1 MLVVKFSTETTEA
14 AAGMKMLAIG
24 MLSSDNGQLKG
35 SKRGEMSDDEAQRDH
50 VCTGKSHT
58 IRSSHE
64 TVIYMCQVDLNRY
77 LDEKTYSLTLNQ
89 GLT

>member
-1 MLVVKFSTETTEA
+1 MLVVKFSTGTAEA

-24 MLSSDNGQLKG
+24 MLSSDDGQLKG
-35 SKRGEMSDDEAQRDH
+35 GKGGEMSDNEAQRDD
-50 VCTGKSHT
+50 VCVGKSHT
-58 IRSSHE
+58 SRSSHE

-77 LDEKTYSLTLNQ
+77 SDEKTYSLTSNQ